1 MIPGAFDLHRPTSLG
16 EALSLLSSEGED
28 AKVLAGG
35 QSLLPLMK
43 LRLARPSALIDL
55 ARVPGLT
62 GISQNGSPESR
73 GQITIG
79 AMTPYYELEESHLLR
94 RECPLLPQTA
104 AAVADVQVRH
114 RGTIGGSLAH
124 ADPTGDMP
132 AAALAL
138 DADVRVLGARGERWV
153 RMEDLITGFF
163 TTDLAPDEI
172 LTEIRVPALAG
183 WSTAYLK
190 AAPKKSGFAI
200 AGIAVCLRQADDG
213 TCEDIR
219 VGVTAVTDRPVRSR
233 AVEDALR
240 GQRLTD
246 TAIEAAAAT
255 VTEGLWIADDFRASS
270 AYRAHIARV
279 YTARAIRAAAA
290 GGLPTT

>member
-1 MIPGAFDLHRPTSLG
+1 MIPGAFDLYRPPSLD
-16 EALSLLSSEGED
+16 EAVSLLASLGED

-62 GISQNGSPESR
+62 GIAQNGSNGSP

-79 AMTPYYELEESHLLR
+79 AMTPYYQIEESDLVR
-94 RECPLLPQTA
+94 RACPLLAQTA
-104 AAVADVQVRH
+104 AVVADVQVRH

-138 DADVRVLGARGERWV
+138 DAEVRAFGPRGERWI

-172 LTEIRVPALAG
+172 LTDIRVPALAG

-200 AGIAVCLRQADDG
+200 AGIAVVLRQAEDG
-213 TCEDIR
+213 TCADVR
-219 VGVTAVTDRPVRSR
+219 VGVTAVTDRPIRSR

-240 GQRLTD
+240 GRRLD
-246 TAIEAAAAT
+246 DAVIEAAAAT
-255 VTEGLWIADDFRASS
+255 VTDGLWIADDFRASS
-270 AYRAHIARV
+270 TYRAHIARV
-279 YTARAIRAAAA
+279 YTARAIRAARDRISS
-290 GGLPTT
+290 